1 MPESRQTKSNTERT
15 NRMINKLNPPTKLPR
30 LTKTKFLSIL
40 AVAALLLTTQGLRAQ
55 AGGNQPEQ
63 NHLAGTWMVSGAPGV
78 ALGLESFLS
87 DGRAIWTSPVTLGPE
102 PGPGLA
108 LLRATGHGEWIRTG
122 NHEFASTTYFL
133 ISDLTTEFLNLVKV
147 TETITLNDTSDEF
160 TQTGTVSVRDTEG
173 KELFSFPNPVTNGKR
188 IVAGE

>member
-1 MPESRQTKSNTERT
+1 
-15 NRMINKLNPPTKLPR
+15 MINELNLNQPTKLPR
-30 LTKTKFLSIL
+30 LIKTKFLSVL
-40 AVAALLLTTQGLRAQ
+40 AVSALVFTAAFSRADSDR
-55 AGGNQPEQ
+55 NQPEQ

-87 DGRAIWTSPVTLGPE
+87 DGRAIWTSPVTLGPV
-102 PGPGLA
+102 PGPSLA

-133 ISDLTTEFLNLVKV
+133 ISDLITEFINLVKV
-147 TETITLNDTSDEF
+147 TETIKLNDTSDEF
-160 TQTGTVSVRDTEG
+160 TQTGTVSVRDTNG
-173 KELFSFPNPVTNGKR
+173 NELFSFPNPVTNGKR